1 MVIAACSGVHAAT
14 GNQFIDDAGL
24 GGKLRTVYYNVEDTY
39 DKKQGT
45 TPYRK
50 GAWTGALHLDLQSG
64 YVGDVFALGGSF
76 YGVTK
81 IDMDEDRY
89 KDAYQLLK
97 QKNNGKYDGFSKLGQ
112 AWADFRFGKDQEPF
126 SGHLKAGRQS
136 LYEGLIS
143 GSGSRSVPSTWQGYH
158 LEAML
163 YETRLGFGYVN
174 KISLRNEDDFH
185 DLKSFD
191 DKKIDYIIGADV
203 SHTFALQGKQDLML
217 RYRNAYAKDFLKAHS
232 GEVSWSIPVAEEYQL
247 TLGAIVFY
255 AKENGNLWTGN
266 TWSGTQSFEKD
277 ATVGNL
283 NAAFEVSGWT
293 FEAAV
298 SKFKAE
304 AKVDAPAEGYKAPPV
319 YYYDFGKNTHGI
331 WNVPTSGY
339 AEDMMYDGE
348 TVWKL
353 GASYDF
359 TRLGAKGLILGYAYH
374 CGSGMKVTD
383 HNGNRKKVSEGEHDI
398 FAQYTFP
405 QEMLRGL
412 KFKLKYGKY
421 RNDKELAQAISKE
434 EDDLRMW
441 LDYSFTIF

>member
-1 MVIAACSGVHAAT
+1 MAT
-14 GNQFIDDAGL
+14 CVSVNASTGHQFIDDASL
-24 GGKLRTVYYNVEDTY
+24 GGKVRTVYYDIEDTY
-39 DKKQGT
+39 DKKQGAEK
-45 TPYRK
+45 YRT

-64 YVGDVFALGGSF
+64 YAGDIFAVGGSF

-81 IDMDEDRY
+81 IKMDEDKY
-89 KDAYQLLK
+89 KHSYQLLK

-112 AWADFRFGKDQEPF
+112 AWADFKFGQDEDVF
-126 SGHLKAGRQS
+126 SGHFKAGRQL

-143 GSGSRSVPSTWQGYH
+143 SSGSRSVPSTWQGYH
-158 LEAML
+158 LETMIND
-163 YETRLGFGYVN
+163 TRFGLGYVN
-174 KISLRNEDDFH
+174 KMSLRDQDDFY
-185 DLKSFD
+185 DLKSFE
-191 DKKIDYIIGADV
+191 DKKIDYIVGADI
-203 SHTFALQGKQDLML
+203 SHTFALEGQQNLML

-232 GEVSWSIPVAEEYQL
+232 GEVSWTMPVAEECQL

-255 AKENGNLWTGN
+255 TKENGKL
-266 TWSGTQSFEKD
+266 WSGKAWGAQVFDKD

-283 NAAFEVSGWT
+283 NAAYEVSGWT

-304 AKVDAPAEGYKAPPV
+304 AKVAAPDSGYAEPPE

-331 WNVPTSGY
+331 WNIPTSGY

-353 GASYDF
+353 GAFYDF
-359 TRLGAKGLILGYAYH
+359 TRLGAEGLILGYSYH

-383 HNGNRKKVSEGEHDI
+383 SRGNKKKVSEDEHDI
-398 FAQYTFP
+398 YVKYLFP

-421 RNDKELAQAISKE
+421 RNDKELAQAIRKE
-434 EDDLRMW
+434 ENDLRVW